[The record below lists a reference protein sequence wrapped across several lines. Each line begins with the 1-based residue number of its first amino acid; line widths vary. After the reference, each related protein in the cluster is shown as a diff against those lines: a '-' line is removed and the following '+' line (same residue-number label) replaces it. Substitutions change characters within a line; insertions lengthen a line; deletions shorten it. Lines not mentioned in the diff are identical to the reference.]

1 MAKKYEFRPD
11 KPRSTWLSRLYLTQ
25 KQRRSL
31 LKWCLYGGVLLV
43 LSVLQDVIFSRLR
56 LFGAATELV
65 PCAIFMICILEG
77 TQSGSSFALLAGLL
91 YWFSG
96 TAPGG
101 YAMVLIVALGILA
114 SMFRQSYLQTGF
126 SAAIV
131 CTAGAMLLYE
141 LGIFAFGLALG
152 LTVWSRIGGFCLTAG
167 LTLLAAPILY
177 PIVLSIEAIGGET
190 WKE

>member
-11 KPRSTWLSRLYLTQ
+11 KPRSTWLSKLHLTQ

-31 LKWCLYGGVLLV
+31 LKWCLYGAVLLV
-43 LSVLQDVIFSRLR
+43 LSVLQDVLFSRLR

-65 PCAIFMICILEG
+65 PCAIFLICILEG
-77 TQSGSSFALLAGLL
+77 TQSGSGFALVAALL

-101 YAMVLIVALGILA
+101 YAMVLIVALAIFA
-114 SMFRQSYLQTGF
+114 SMFRQSYLQAGF
-126 SAAIV
+126 GAAVV
-131 CTAGAMLLYE
+131 CTAGAMVLYE
-141 LGIFAFGLALG
+141 LGLFASGLLLG
-152 LTVWSRIGGFCLTAG
+152 LTHWGRIGGFLLTAG
-167 LTLLAAPILY
+167 MSLLAAPVLY
-177 PIVLSIEAIGGET
+177 PAILSIEAIGGET